1 MNDLL
6 KQWLSQFAHN
16 GDASSRKDAVH
27 YFIGNR
33 LKSDAHRPY
42 RVGFWSSGSAGV
54 FLSRKSALKIVG
66 GMIGVALRGG
76 DDDVSD
82 ILEYLN
88 DHRDIR
94 ASLCWDDVINELFSV
109 EVHNCSDCNRIE
121 VEDDMSWAYNDY
133 RICEH
138 CRDHNYHYSDYRD
151 TYVRDDDD
159 EADDDGI
166 IGEYHSSSEC
176 FDGIPSLHDKRKK
189 PIYLGLELEVEVHE
203 DWDRG
208 TKAEEL
214 LDCIGLHQSEIDDSS
229 YQYALC
235 EHDGSL
241 DHGFEIVTNY
251 TGLDV
256 HAKQLE
262 FFKNRWRSVRSHD
275 TSTCG
280 LHIHICKSDMTL
292 YHASKLVL
300 FINDPANERMI
311 YALARRSS
319 DSYAKFHDKKGNLN
333 WLKGAKQYDN
343 KRHQLQNLNG
353 DRYEAL
359 NFQNSN
365 TIEFRLFKG
374 TLKYQTI
381 MACLEFTYASWFFT
395 LEAGL
400 SDLNTEKFLE
410 FISKPENKQDTTHLR
425 AYLTNKG
432 FELPRS
438 GIVKQNPRITPVVEA
453 VEA

>member
-1 MNDLL
+1 MHNLL
-6 KQWLSQFAHN
+6 KQWLVLKGN
-16 GDASSRKDAVH
+16 DASASMRKDAIH
-27 YFIGNR
+27 YYVGSNLQSNSTQSHRYYIGNDYYQLINR
-33 LKSDAHRPY
+33 RIGQKHIGL
-42 RVGFWSSGSAGV
+42 
-54 FLSRKSALKIVG
+54 
-66 GMIGVALRGG
+66 MIGEALRNGC
-76 DDDVSD
+76 DDIED
-82 ILEYLN
+82 ILDWLN
-88 DHRDIR
+88 TYSNRSVRQCI
-94 ASLCWDDVINELFSV
+94 CWDEILNKLFSV
-109 EVHNCSDCNRIE
+109 DIVNCSDCHSLEHNDN
-121 VEDDMSWAYNDY
+121 VSWAYNDY
-133 RICEH
+133 LICES
-138 CRDHNYHYSDYRD
+138 CRDRNYYWSDSRD

-159 EADDDGI
+159 EEDDDGI

-176 FDGIPSLHDKRKK
+176 FDGIPSSHDQRKK
-189 PIYLGLELEVEVHE
+189 PIYLGLELEVEVN
-203 DWDRG
+203 DSADRSG
-208 TKAEEL
+208 KAEEL
-214 LDCIGLHQSEIDDSS
+214 LNAIGSHRSEIDGSC

-251 TGLDV
+251 TGLDI

-280 LHIHICKSDMTL
+280 LHIHICKSDMSL

-300 FINDPANERMI
+300 FINDPSNERLI
-311 YALARRSS
+311 YALARRDS
-319 DSYAKFHDKKGNLN
+319 DSYAKFHDKKGNLA

-400 SDLNTEKFLE
+400 SDLNISKFLE
-410 FISKPENKQDTTHLR
+410 FISKPENKQDTAHLR
-425 AYLTNKG
+425 AYLTNKA
-432 FELPRS
+432 FTLPSS
-438 GIVKQNPRITPVVEA
+438 GIVKQNPRITPVRESIEA
-453 VEA
+453 

>member
-1 MNDLL
+1 MNKLL
-6 KQWLSQFAHN
+6 DIWLAHYVGN
-16 GDASSRKDAVH
+16 GDADGRKASVH
-27 YFIGNR
+27 YQVRDNLQSGCHKSYRHYLPSNPSGWLGKKFAFKMVGGLIGN
-33 LKSDAHRPY
+33 
-42 RVGFWSSGSAGV
+42 
-54 FLSRKSALKIVG
+54 
-66 GMIGVALRGG
+66 ALRDGN
-76 DDDVSD
+76 DDVEE
-82 ILEYLN
+82 ILDYLN
-88 DHRDIR
+88 GDRDLR
-94 ASLCWDDVINELFSV
+94 STLCWDDIINELFSV
-109 EVHNCSDCNRIE
+109 DIHNCSDCNRLE
-121 VEDDMSWAYNDY
+121 HEDDMHWAYDDY
-133 RICEH
+133 RICDS
-138 CRDHNYHYSDYRD
+138 CRDRNYHWSDYRD

-203 DWDRG
+203 EWDRG
-208 TKAEEL
+208 TKAQEL
-214 LDCIGLHQSEIDDSS
+214 LDCIGLHQSEIDGSS

-241 DHGFEIVTNY
+241 DHGFEVVTNY

-319 DSYAKFHDKKGNLN
+319 DSYAKFHDKKGNLG

-359 NFQNSN
+359 NFQNPN

-381 MACLEFTYASWFFT
+381 MACLEFTYATWFFT

-400 SDLNTEKFLE
+400 ADLNTAKFLE

>member
-1 MNDLL
+1 MNTLL
-6 KQWLSQFAHN
+6 NQWQSQFKGS
-16 GDASSRKDAVH
+16 GDVSSRRDAVH
-27 YFIGNR
+27 YLIRNNLCKNQRIFRHFIN
-33 LKSDAHRPY
+33 DNY
-42 RVGFWSSGSAGV
+42 
-54 FLSRKSALKIVG
+54 SALMLRRSGQKTIG
-66 GMIGVALRGG
+66 QMIGEAKREGC
-76 DDDVSD
+76 DDVGAILEWLNDYCNRSVRSTFCWED
-82 ILEYLN
+82 IL
-88 DHRDIR
+88 
-94 ASLCWDDVINELFSV
+94 NELFSV
-109 EVHNCSDCNRIE
+109 DIVRCSDCNSLE
-121 VEDDMSWAYNDY
+121 HNDNVHWAYNDY
-133 RICEH
+133 IICES
-138 CRDHNYHYSDYRD
+138 CRDRNYNWSDYRD

-159 EADDDGI
+159 EADEDGV
-166 IGEYHSSSEC
+166 IGEYHSSSES

-189 PIYLGLELEVEVHE
+189 PIYLGLELEVEVNE
-203 DWDRG
+203 SADRSS
-208 TKAEEL
+208 KAQEL
-214 LDCIGLHQSEIDDSS
+214 LDAISNHRSDIDGSS
-229 YQYALC
+229 YTYALC

-241 DHGFEIVTNY
+241 NHGFEIVTNY

-262 FFKNRWRSVRSHD
+262 FFKNRWRNVRSHD

-300 FINDPANERMI
+300 FVNDPANERMI

-319 DSYAKFHDKKGNLN
+319 DSYAKFHDKKGDLN
-333 WLKGAKQYDN
+333 WLKGAKQYER
-343 KRHQLQNLNG
+343 KRDQLSALNG

-395 LEAGL
+395 LDASL
-400 SDLNTEKFLE
+400 NDLTTAKFLE

-438 GIVKQNPRITPVVEA
+438 GIVKQNPRITPVSEVAE
-453 VEA
+453 V